1 MPIRRQA
8 VNCRLPSR
16 KSCQDGSIIID
27 SSSSSESTRSPHWRM
42 ARPTLGAPWDLWSHR
57 IKGWRRYRHKQ
68 ERHLHIIIRSARRDL
83 LLNYIQFKT
92 FIEEELGST
101 NSCSSIKFNCR
112 RGFPPQHK
120 QNCYCLRTTMC
131 VTIPIDNCYPV
142 TSFLIWNAPL
152 PYPKFQLNVPA
163 RLWLER
169 LD

>member
-16 KSCQDGSIIID
+16 KSCQDGGIIID

-112 RGFPPQHK
+112 RGFLPQHK
-120 QNCYCLRTTMC
+120 QNCYCLSTTMC
-131 VTIPIDNCYPV
+131 VTIPIDNCYPI

-163 RLWLER
+163 SLWLEG